1 MNVGSKTV
9 VKVMPL
15 PEEWRDR
22 FVSLIDVLLR
32 VRAEH
37 ARGRPLGFFFRG
49 METTQAVAAFET
61 GYRACCR
68 YQGMEDPWYE
78 AFMDWLFDVKKEFS
92 SEGWH
97 TRYLAE
103 CGGDHLKAIQRYLD
117 TVAEFAAQNPAPPPV
132 KVGG

>member
-1 MNVGSKTV
+1 MSRDSETV

-15 PEEWRDR
+15 PEEWRGR

-32 VRAEH
+32 IRSEH
-37 ARGRPLGFFFRG
+37 AHGRPLGVFFRG

-68 YQGMEDPWYE
+68 YQGMEDTWYE
-78 AFMDWLFDVKKEFS
+78 AFVDWLIDVKRERS

-97 TRYLAE
+97 TRYLSE
-103 CGGDHLKAIQRYLD
+103 CGGDHLKAIQKHLD
-117 TVAEFAAQNPAPPPV
+117 TVAEFAAQNPAPSPRPAA
-132 KVGG
+132 G